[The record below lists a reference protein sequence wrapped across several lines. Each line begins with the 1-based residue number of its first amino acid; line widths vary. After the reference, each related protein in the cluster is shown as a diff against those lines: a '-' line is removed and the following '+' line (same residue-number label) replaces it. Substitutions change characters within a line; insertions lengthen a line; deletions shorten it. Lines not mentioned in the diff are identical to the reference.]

1 MNYILTRIDNN
12 NCYLRGKLT
21 ESGKWVCDTLE
32 FGNLNRLKVGLYNI
46 KISNKNSFN
55 SYSCREIITESH
67 KVIQLYD
74 DFKNMLSEIN
84 NRTDQIYMNIR
95 IRVNNSNIL
104 CCIMSSN
111 YQIRMKESINN
122 LLIQNILKD
131 ESIGLLSTLEVIEP
145 PYLKDTIK
153 EIECVTEY

>member
-1 MNYILTRIDNN
+1 MNYILKRIDNN
-12 NCYLRGKLT
+12 NCYLRGILT
-21 ESGKWVCDTLE
+21 ESDKFICDTLE
-32 FGNLNRLKVGLYNI
+32 FGNVNRLKAGLYNI
-46 KISNKNSFN
+46 KIAIKNSFN
-55 SYSCREIITESH
+55 PYSYREIITENQ

-104 CCIMSSN
+104 CCIMSAD
-111 YQIRMKESINN
+111 YQIRMKESINS

-131 ESIGLLSTLEVIEP
+131 ESLGLKSTLEIIEP
-145 PYLKDTIK
+145 PYIKDTIK
-153 EIECVTEY
+153 EIEYVTEY

>member
-12 NCYLRGKLT
+12 NCYLRGILT
-21 ESGKWVCDTLE
+21 ESGKFICDTLE
-32 FGNLNRLKVGLYNI
+32 FGNVNRLKCGLYNI
-46 KISNKNSFN
+46 KITIKNSFN
-55 SYSCREIITESH
+55 PYSYREIITENQ

-104 CCIMSSN
+104 CCIMSAD
-111 YQIRMKESINN
+111 YQIRMKESINS

-131 ESIGLLSTLEVIEP
+131 ESLGLKSTLEIIEP
-145 PYLKDTIK
+145 PYIKDTIK